1 MRSFYTVLLVIFL
14 TLIAFAVG
22 YVSGYRFGYIQA
34 LADKANNIEPEW
46 MLVEQA
52 NKEVI
57 WKRNNNYKGS
67 NK

>member
-1 MRSFYTVLLVIFL
+1 MRTFYTIIVVIFL
-14 TLIAFAVG
+14 TLIASAVG
-22 YVSGYRFGYIQA
+22 YVSGHKLGYIQA

-46 MLVEQA
+46 MLVEQD

-57 WKRNNNYKGS
+57 WKRNNNYKGP